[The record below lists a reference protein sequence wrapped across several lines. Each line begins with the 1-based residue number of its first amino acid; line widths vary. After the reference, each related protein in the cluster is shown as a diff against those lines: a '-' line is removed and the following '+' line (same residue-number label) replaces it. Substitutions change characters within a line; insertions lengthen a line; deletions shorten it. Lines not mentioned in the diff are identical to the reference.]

1 MYVDSSAIVAMMT
14 DEPEGRRL
22 SEHLEAATHR
32 ITSALAIYEAALA
45 IRRKRLRPM
54 VTIQADIAMFL
65 DATDTRV
72 VSVPGSAADRALS
85 AFEQFGKGTGHPAQ
99 LNMGDC
105 FSYAMADLHGVPLLF
120 NGRDFVHT
128 DIAQALA

>member
-1 MYVDSSAIVAMMT
+1 MYVDASAIVAMMT
-14 DEPEGRRL
+14 DEPEGQRL
-22 SEHLEAATHR
+22 SLHLEAATHR
-32 ITSALAIYEAALA
+32 FTSALAIYEAALA

-54 VTIQADIAMFL
+54 VTIQADITMFL

-72 VSVPGSAADRALS
+72 VPVPGSAADRALS

-120 NGRDFVHT
+120 KGEDFIHT
-128 DIAQALA
+128 DIAGASA